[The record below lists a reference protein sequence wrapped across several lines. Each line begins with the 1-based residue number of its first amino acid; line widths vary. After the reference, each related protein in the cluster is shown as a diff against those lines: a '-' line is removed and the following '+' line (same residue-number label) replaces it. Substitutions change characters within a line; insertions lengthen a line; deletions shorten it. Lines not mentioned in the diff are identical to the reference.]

1 MSDFTSYQNLYI
13 IKNQI
18 TFMKLCPYVSDRY
31 CTTECMAYILDKH
44 GLVICDRAQR
54 EYDMIEAL
62 ENICSAII
70 GK

>member
-1 MSDFTSYQNLYI
+1 
-13 IKNQI
+13 
-18 TFMKLCPYVSDRY
+18 MKLCPYVSDRY